1 MPQFPHITRCSQP
14 PREHISYTPSQR
26 DFQRWNL
33 EVLSLHRPPI
43 VWSWNLSEL
52 YPQMSMEE
60 WSTIMT
66 SHTYNEHKHHMNM
79 SNSTPPHS
87 LPTPSNVCLE
97 MLVFVHTPITWPI
110 DTLSGGFRLST
121 VWLCVHVSSGLRWKL
136 YIVTLVYRNTQT
148 PTCLPHLGC
157 ECVFI
162 HVYVHVGV

>member
-1 MPQFPHITRCSQP
+1 MQLFLIQNTPVSTHYEMFPA

-33 EVLSLHRPPI
+33 EVLSLRRPPI

-110 DTLSGGFRLST
+110 DTLSVGFRLFYCLAVCSCIIRTKVKT
-121 VWLCVHVSSGLRWKL
+121 VYSNTCV
-136 YIVTLVYRNTQT
+136 
-148 PTCLPHLGC
+148 
-157 ECVFI
+157 
-162 HVYVHVGV
+162 